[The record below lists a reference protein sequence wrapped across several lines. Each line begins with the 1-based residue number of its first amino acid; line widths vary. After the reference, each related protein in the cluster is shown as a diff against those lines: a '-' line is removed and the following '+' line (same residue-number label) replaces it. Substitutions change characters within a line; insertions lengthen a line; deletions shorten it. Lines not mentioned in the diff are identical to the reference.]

1 MKSTY
6 QSRFRTGAA
15 FSCRILEQ
23 MLKRLE
29 IAGFKSFARK
39 TVLDFSN
46 ATTAIVGPNGSGK
59 SNVAEAFR
67 FALGEQSMKSMRGK
81 RSEDLIFAGS
91 HSAARANRAAV
102 TIVFDNGPLRGSSA
116 GSGSA
121 AARLFPKLEYDEVTI
136 ERAVFRDGTSE
147 YLINGSKVR
156 LRDVQELLAAA
167 NIGESGHH
175 IISQGEADRILVA
188 HPRERRAMLEDALGL
203 KSFEFRKLDAERKL
217 ERTDENV
224 REVEGLRREI
234 APHLRFLKK
243 QVERVERA
251 ESLVAELAEASK
263 VYLSIEERYLDTER
277 TRATKE
283 RVVAEETLAHATKAL
298 VDFDE
303 RTTHDTEGMKL
314 AQHIRDAE
322 RELDRATVERGALG
336 RELGRVEGALDAAK
350 RRGVSLQHAN
360 EVAVPREDLQAL
372 QDAAEEHAHLS
383 EKGNPAALAAALRGL
398 RAAISAFF
406 NKHARAGEDLL
417 TSEEQLVDSLS
428 REQETLSGKDSLLA
442 TRIDEAR
449 TQLLKAREASMA
461 HDETGREERHRV
473 LKLAEE
479 KAHQEN
485 ALTRLD
491 ARLRE
496 LEALSQM
503 LERDRAEVLALAG
516 SRGLSYT
523 PVTTLPDE
531 ARSAQEDRKRTLERL
546 KIRVEEAG
554 GGGED
559 VKKEYEDAVARE
571 AFLARELEDLAK
583 SSTGLRELIAELDA
597 ELTRTFNEGLASV
610 NESFGQFFSLMFG
623 GGGAKL
629 VLEEKTLV
637 SDDDEE
643 DVLGEELEGRRP
655 QKQQKQGIDISVN
668 LPKKRVQALMQLSGG
683 ERALTSIALIFAMS
697 QVNPPPFLILDETD
711 AALDEANSR
720 RYGDMIESLAAKS
733 QLIVISHNRETM
745 SRAGILYGVT
755 MGSDGISKLLSIKF
769 DQAVQ
774 VAK

>member
-1 MKSTY
+1 
-6 QSRFRTGAA
+6 
-15 FSCRILEQ
+15 

-91 HSAARANRAAV
+91 HATARANRAAV
-102 TIVFDNGPLRGSSA
+102 TIVFDNEQKKRSADSS
-116 GSGSA
+116 
-121 AARLFPKLEYDEVTI
+121 RLFPKLDFDEVTI

-251 ESLVAELAEASK
+251 ESLVGELAEASK
-263 VYLSIEERYLDTER
+263 IYLSIEERYLDTER

-283 RVVAEETLAHATKAL
+283 RAAASETLAHATKAL
-298 VDFDE
+298 IDFDE

-314 AQHIRDAE
+314 AQRIRDAE
-322 RELDRATVERGALG
+322 RDLDRATVERGALG
-336 RELGRVEGALDAAK
+336 RELGRVEGALEAAK
-350 RRGVSLQHAN
+350 RRGISAQHGSGVSI
-360 EVAVPREDLQAL
+360 PREDLQAL
-372 QDAAEEHAHLS
+372 QEAAEEHAHLS
-383 EKGNPAALAAALRGL
+383 EDANPAALAAALRGL
-398 RAAISAFF
+398 RAAIGAFF
-406 NKHARAGEDLL
+406 GKHARAGEDLL
-417 TSEEQLVDSLS
+417 TSEEQLVDSLT
-428 REQETLSGKDSLLA
+428 REQETLSGKDALLA

-449 TQLLKAREASMA
+449 TTLLKAREASMA

-496 LEALSQM
+496 LEMLAQT

-516 SRGLSYT
+516 ARGLSYT
-523 PVTTLPDE
+523 PVTQLPDE
-531 ARSAQEDRKRTLERL
+531 PRTAQEERKRTLERL
-546 KIRVEEAG
+546 KIRVEEVG

-559 VKKEYEDAVARE
+559 VKKEYEEAVARE
-571 AFLARELEDLAK
+571 AFLAHELEDLAK
-583 SSTGLRELIAELDA
+583 SSQGLRELIAELDA
-597 ELTRTFNEGLASV
+597 ELTRTFTEGLASV

-629 VLEEKTLV
+629 VLEEKALV
-637 SDDDEE
+637 SATDDDEE
-643 DVLGEELEGRRP
+643 DILGEELDAARP
-655 QKQQKQGIDISVN
+655 QKRQKPGIDISVN

-720 RYGDMIESLAAKS
+720 RYGDMIESLAKKS

-769 DQAVQ
+769 DEAVQ